1 MNRLE
6 ITVEEISS
14 QEREIYRT
22 LRTNIEFTGIE
33 NRVIAVTSCAPND
46 GKSTVSYELAS
57 AFAENGKK
65 TLLIDADL
73 RKSILLNRLGIQ
85 PCAVRPV

>member
-22 LRTNIEFTGIE
+22 LRTNIEFTGVE
-33 NRVIAVTSCAPND
+33 NRVIAVTSCAEWD
-46 GKSTVSYELAS
+46 TVCAGRVSSLCGLSIYS
-57 AFAENGKK
+57 AGGA
-65 TLLIDADL
+65 
-73 RKSILLNRLGIQ
+73 
-85 PCAVRPV
+85 